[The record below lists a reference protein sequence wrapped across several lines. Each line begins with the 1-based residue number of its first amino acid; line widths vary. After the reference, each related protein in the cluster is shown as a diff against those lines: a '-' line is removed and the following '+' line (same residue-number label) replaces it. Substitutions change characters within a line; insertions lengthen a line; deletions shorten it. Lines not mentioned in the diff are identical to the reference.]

1 MAKIAT
7 IQNQP
12 IYLAEPEKIPDCNFI
27 GRDEELALCR
37 AAWGVDEK
45 LNEPRSDNATSMHYE
60 LRSDNATPMHFRL
73 QGPPGMGKNEI
84 VYQLARQLEID
95 LYLIQGHE
103 EITPEDLSLLL
114 VPEVLPEVQDDDDKG
129 IYSSET
135 GLILR
140 ASPLATAIYE
150 GALLFFDEIN
160 RVPERA
166 LSPLSSVLDGRQYIY
181 SAMTGIKIEPRDDE
195 AKKRFRFCCAL
206 NPGLSQSGHVLP
218 EYIEQ
223 RTLPVIEVEPPPF
236 EEVREI
242 LQKSL
247 SPSLELLD
255 AFEKW
260 YQEEENADISVRQ
273 AISLVNYARN
283 YKWGVGDTEYN
294 ILKKIQK
301 HILGRQR
308 SA

>member
-7 IQNQP
+7 IQNQA
-12 IYLAEPEKIPDCNFI
+12 IYLAEPEKIPKCNFI
-27 GRDEELALCR
+27 GREEELALCR
-37 AAWGVDEK
+37 AAWGVEETF
-45 LNEPRSDNATSMHYE
+45 NE
-60 LRSDNATPMHFRL
+60 LRSDNANPMHFRL

-84 VYQLARQLEID
+84 VYQLARQLKVD

-103 EITPEDLSLLL
+103 ELTPEDLSLLL
-114 VPEVLPEVQDDDDKG
+114 VPEVLPEVQDEDYEYT
-129 IYSSET
+129 YSSLT
-135 GLILR
+135 PLILR
-140 ASPLATAIYE
+140 ASPLATAIHE
-150 GALLFFDEIN
+150 GALFFFDEIN

-166 LSPLSSVLDGRQYIY
+166 LSPLSSVLDGRKYIY
-181 SAMTGIKIEPRDDE
+181 SAMTGIKIEPRDEE
-195 AKKRFRFCCAL
+195 AQRRFRFCCAL

-223 RTLPVIEVEPPPF
+223 RTLPVIDVERPPF
-236 EEVREI
+236 EDVREI

-247 SPSLELLD
+247 SPSLEFLN

-273 AISLVNYARN
+273 AISLLNYAMN
-283 YKWGVGDTEYN
+283 YKWEVGDTEYN
-294 ILKKIQK
+294 ILKKIQR
-301 HILGRQR
+301 HIFGRQR